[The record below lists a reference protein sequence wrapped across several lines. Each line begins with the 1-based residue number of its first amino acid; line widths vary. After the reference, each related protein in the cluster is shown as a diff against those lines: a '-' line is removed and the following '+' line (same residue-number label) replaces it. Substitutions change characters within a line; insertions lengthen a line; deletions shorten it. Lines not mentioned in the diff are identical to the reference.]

1 MNMHKISILGGLLA
15 AAFFTATPAVALPI
29 TVQEGS
35 ADIVLD
41 FNGFYRSNSTDIT
54 IPGLSAEVTLSNFD
68 FNFISGFNITQVL
81 FNYSIENTST
91 SPVLTSR
98 VSNFAFDVTPN
109 VLPYAPN
116 SVNGLFNTIQYGQT
130 QPNGIGT
137 MEFCITGANC
147 PGGGSGGVTM
157 GQTGSGQITLYLNG
171 NQTSLT
177 FDDAVVRYQSVSCAA
192 GSACSG
198 SASGIVTE
206 EGGGGEIPE
215 PSTYALMSLGIAGI
229 AMASRYS
236 RKK

>member
-1 MNMHKISILGGLLA
+1 MNIHKISILGGLLA

-35 ADIVLD
+35 AAVTLN
-41 FNGFYRSNSTDIT
+41 FNGFYNSNPVT
-54 IPGLSAEVTLSNFD
+54 IPGLSAEVTLSGFD

-116 SVNGLFNTIQYGQT
+116 SVNGLFNTIKYSQT

-137 MEFCITGANC
+137 MEFCITGSNC

-157 GQTGSGQITLYLNG
+157 GQTGGGQIALYLSG
-171 NQTSLT
+171 NQTRLT
-177 FDDAVVRYQSVSCAA
+177 FDDAVVRYQSVTCAT

-198 SASGIVTE
+198 SASGVVTE
-206 EGGGGEIPE
+206 PGGEIPE
-215 PSTYALMSLGIAGI
+215 PSTYALMSLGVAGI